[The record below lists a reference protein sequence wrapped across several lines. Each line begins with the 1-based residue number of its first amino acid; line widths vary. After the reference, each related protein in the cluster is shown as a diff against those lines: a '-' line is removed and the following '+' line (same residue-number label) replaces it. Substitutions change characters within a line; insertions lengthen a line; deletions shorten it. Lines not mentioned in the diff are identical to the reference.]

1 MYIYIHTVEILDSLS
16 KIDNESLYHFFD
28 AQVHSIWTI
37 DSPDS
42 GVIMDVYGSPKKQS
56 ILMRGNNES

>member
-1 MYIYIHTVEILDSLS
+1 MYIYIHTVKILD
-16 KIDNESLYHFFD
+16 IESLCHFYD
-28 AQVHSIWTI
+28 AHVHSLWTI

-42 GVIMDVYGSPKKQS
+42 GVIMDVYGRPKKQS